1 MDHQF
6 GATAGGPIPVM
17 LGGSPAPAPGPAPGP
32 APAPPLPLPD
42 GWERR
47 ALPAPDAQG
56 RTEYF
61 INHHDRTTHWSPPYT
76 PPAADAR
83 ELFDIHVP

>member
-1 MDHQF
+1 MRQVQGHCEYVDRNAKLDDGRAKCGEVHQQFRLKDMMD
-6 GATAGGPIPVM
+6 
-17 LGGSPAPAPGPAPGP
+17 
-32 APAPPLPLPD
+32 D
-42 GWERR
+42 RWERR